1 MARTNDKVTIARL
14 EERLIN
20 LQKDMQEIK
29 VMISTIRGCAEEA
42 ETKASKL
49 EGQFSSHI
57 ESHKSDLVKLGL
69 FLSVIVIVI
78 NIALRL
84 I

>member
-1 MARTNDKVTIARL
+1 MARKDEVTIARL

-20 LQKDMQEIK
+20 LQKDVQEIK
-29 VMISTIRGCAEEA
+29 GMVLNIRGCAEEA
-42 ETKASKL
+42 ETKANVL
-49 EGQFSSHI
+49 EGQFSAHI

-69 FLSVIVIVI
+69 FLSVIVIII
-78 NIALRL
+78 NVALRL